1 MKKILSLVLVLM
13 LAISSF
19 ALAEEKITVFRSG
32 SNMPAPEDDAILP
45 NIKAANYFGG
55 TATSGLVNI
64 WHSLMDFDYREQIIA
79 GLTDEIL
86 KTLVRENQCVMCQ
99 NRNVANR
106 FNPIAMV
113 RALDKVVQAET
124 NVSTLLH
131 TMYAGCSV
139 EGDHVECVYIQ
150 NKDGRGAIRATMYV
164 DATGDGDLL
173 RELGVKRYFNA
184 TVQPPTS
191 GFLLNG
197 NTSGEVIQWAIQQ
210 HGEEFGLDDDWGWY
224 GNVPGLPGISF
235 RADNHVFGL
244 DLSRAE
250 DLTKAEFEGRRRAF
264 ALEALLKRYVSPDYA
279 IVNLCSAI
287 GIRETAH
294 YDSQYKATTDDLLIG
309 ARFDDAILQGTYRVD
324 IHHPDD
330 NGITFKEL
338 DGSMDT
344 CYGKGGKT
352 IHGNWRQDAGLD
364 GNYSRFY
371 QIPFR
376 ALVLEK
382 WKNVIPAGRMINAE
396 EGAFGALRVM
406 VNTNQM
412 GEAAGSA
419 AVLCIDQHVSVQ
431 ELDGV
436 EVRKALARGGSAL

>member
-1 MKKILSLVLVLM
+1 MKTVLERTREVPVVWEGDLCVLGGSATGVFA
-13 LAISSF
+13 AI
-19 ALAEEKITVFRSG
+19 R
-32 SNMPAPEDDAILP
+32 
-45 NIKAANYFGG
+45 AARMGVRVCLIERQNYFGG

-64 WHSLMDFDYREQIIA
+64 WHSLMDFDYKEQIIA
-79 GLTDEIL
+79 GLTDEML
-86 KTLVRENQCVMCQ
+86 KTLSRENQCTVCQ
-99 NRNVANR
+99 NRNAANH

-113 RALDKVVQAET
+113 RALDRAVQAET
-124 NVSTLLH
+124 NIYPLLH
-131 TMYAGCSV
+131 TMYAGCSA
-139 EGDHVECVYIQ
+139 ENGRVECVYIQ
-150 NKDGRGAIRATMYV
+150 NKDGRGAIRAAMYV

-173 RELGVKRYFNA
+173 KDLGVDRYYNA

-210 HGEEFGLDDDWGWY
+210 HGGEFGLDDDWGWY
-224 GNVPGLPGISF
+224 GEVPGLPGISF

-244 DLSRAE
+244 DLSKADE
-250 DLTKAEFEGRRRAF
+250 LTKAEFEGRRRAF
-264 ALEALLKRYVSPDYA
+264 AFEALLKKYVSPDYA

-294 YDSQYKATTDDLLIG
+294 YSSRYRATTDDLLMG

-338 DGSMDT
+338 DGSMDV

-352 IHGNWRQDAGLD
+352 VHGNWRRDMGLD
-364 GNYSRFY
+364 ENYSRFY
-371 QIPFR
+371 QIPFQT
-376 ALVLEK
+376 LVLES
-382 WKNVIPAGRMINAE
+382 WQNVLPAGRMINAE

-412 GEAAGSA
+412 GEAAGVA
-419 AVLCIDQHVSVQ
+419 AALCLDQNTSVQ
-431 ELDGV
+431 SLDGIS
-436 EVRKALARGGSAL
+436 VRKALARGGSAL